1 MADVCLFNI
10 IEECKRDLAACVA
23 RAEMEYREKIQAI
36 ADTLVSGHQ
45 RVVLLAGPSGSGKTT
60 TAGFLASLLTAA
72 GHSASVVSLDDFYRN
87 PEEEGYPR
95 NEKGE
100 LDFESVDAL
109 AVGEIHDCID
119 AVLAG
124 REFLLPRFDF
134 MNGRRFSHRVPFTV
148 PEGGFVI
155 IEGLHALNP
164 RLTQGI
170 HDGRLFRLFIS
181 VSTNIVDGE
190 GNRLLSGRKIRFLRR
205 VSRDFLH
212 RNASAARTYE
222 LWHGVVAGEEKHL
235 YPFRGTADCQIDSF
249 HFYEVGVLR
258 SFCEPLLSVPDAP
271 RDAYVREIR
280 RGLSCFPLLD
290 ADLVPP
296 ASLLREFIPAAE

>member
-1 MADVCLFNI
+1 MADVYLRDI
-10 IEECKRDLAACVA
+10 IGECKTDLAACVA
-23 RAEMEYREKIQAI
+23 RAEKNYREKIQAV
-36 ADTLVSGHQ
+36 AETLLLGHQ

-60 TAGFLASLLTAA
+60 TAGFLASLLSAA

-95 NEKGE
+95 NAAGE

-119 AVLAG
+119 AVLTG

-134 MNGRRFSHRVPFTV
+134 MNGRRFSHREPLFVPD
-148 PEGGFVI
+148 GGFVI

-170 HDGRLFRLFIS
+170 HDSRLFRLFIS
-181 VSTNIVDGE
+181 VSTNIVDDE
-190 GNRLLSGRKIRFLRR
+190 GKCLLSGRKIRFLRR
-205 VSRDFLH
+205 ISRDHLH
-212 RNASAARTYE
+212 RNSSAARTYE
-222 LWHGVVAGEEKHL
+222 LWHGVVAGEEKYL
-235 YPFRGTADCQIDSF
+235 YPFRSTADCQLDSF
-249 HFYEVGVLR
+249 HRYEVGVLR
-258 SFCEPLLSVPDAP
+258 GFTEPLLSVPDAP
-271 RDAYVREIR
+271 RDAYVNEIR
-280 RGLSCFPLLD
+280 RGLSCFPTLD
-290 ADLVPP
+290 ADVVPR